1 MAENILTMENIV
13 KTYKMG
19 DEQQT
24 VLKLGNSIMQRC
36 KRILLDGEFKRC
48 AVANEEVLR
57 LLCQLPDP
65 PALPQKQRNQHQQRD
80 RQGDHHNSQAN
91 H

>member
-24 VLKLGNSIMQRC
+24 VLKGIDLQVD
-36 KRILLDGEFKRC
+36 KGEF
-48 AVANEEVLR
+48 VAIVGMSGSGKST
-57 LLCQLPDP
+57 LLHMLGGLTAPP
-65 PALPQKQRNQHQQRD
+65 PARSTWTARTFF
-80 RQGDHHNSQAN
+80 RSRTRR
-91 H
+91 

>member
-24 VLKLGNSIMQRC
+24 VLKGIDLQVDKANLSPFLAPAGRANQR
-36 KRILLDGEFKRC
+36 
-48 AVANEEVLR
+48 
-57 LLCQLPDP
+57 
-65 PALPQKQRNQHQQRD
+65 
-80 RQGDHHNSQAN
+80 
-91 H
+91 